1 MTAVVPQPSAAPLQR
16 SRFVPVS
23 RVRAASAQQRHQHIE
38 DCGTGGRWC
47 GQPPARPRAVLRTT
61 AVSPDATGLR
71 QDAGMSDPRQD
82 FRLYHS
88 NSLEILAGI
97 LARVL
102 REPVPGQPLLEPEL
116 VLIPQ
121 VAMRRWL
128 QATLAAEHGVAANI
142 QFLTPGEFVGRALQ
156 ANLGKPAEGDGL
168 EPETLHW
175 QLYAAL
181 TDPQLLAMPA
191 MAQIAA
197 HVAGPDP
204 LRGWALAGELANVFG
219 KYQAWR
225 REWLLRWEAGAD
237 PDDPQAILWRRVA
250 RGRMHRARR
259 TQDYLDRFEAP
270 GQALPAGLPARLSM
284 FATLNVS
291 PDVLRVIATQ
301 ARVGTLH
308 CFVPSPSQ
316 AYWGDL
322 QRLRALP
329 EAELATAGALL
340 AGGENRL
347 LQAWGAAGVDFMR
360 LVGNYEVVHASAELH
375 AHADPAEARGALQ
388 DSLLR
393 RLQSDVFHRRGEP
406 GAPRR
411 ASVDRR
417 DPSLQLHACHT
428 RLREVQV
435 LRDQLRA
442 LFDDERFDPP
452 LQPREVAVLAPDIDR
467 YLPYL
472 GAVFGDR
479 GGDGAI
485 PYALADASPLANEP
499 LAEVFLRLL
508 ALPVSR
514 FGLNEIL
521 DLLASPPLA
530 EANRLDAPAIERLQG
545 WLSEAGARWGLDA
558 RHRARFDAPE
568 DGAYT
573 WSFALDRLLLG
584 HASGSD
590 ALVEAGEGRLVAP
603 LPELEGSVLDA
614 LDTLL
619 RLLRVLER
627 HATLLGEPMPPAQ
640 WRERL
645 LALLA
650 ELLPQ
655 PPGSAAGQRALDR
668 LRSLVDAF
676 ARNAAEAGFDAP
688 LPAEAV
694 RAHFAA
700 VLGEADVRAPLLTG
714 GVSIA
719 RMVPMRLLPFRVICV
734 LGMNDAEFPRRD
746 PAPGLN
752 RLTAELG
759 TGRRRAGDRS
769 TRDDDRFLFLQLF
782 TAAQDVF
789 YVSWQGADPRDGSRR
804 EPSVLVSELI
814 DAAAAQH
821 AGDAGDTASALVV
834 RHPLQPFSAKAFGPA
849 DEPRRFSYHA
859 RWQQAAAGAAER
871 RVPLPPWFAGA
882 PLPAGDIETD
892 VPLAALRR
900 FLLHPAE
907 SLLERMGLRL
917 VEIGAQGDDVEPLA
931 APDGGLA
938 RSVLQRALFDALLQG
953 HDDAR
958 IHATLRARGLLP
970 SGAPGRRVLADQ
982 RALLA
987 PWLEAFAAWRG
998 DAQPQS
1004 LPAEVVI
1011 DGVRVHGRIQ
1021 DAWPQGIARLRFG
1034 KPNGPGM
1041 IRSGLDW
1048 LLARAAGIDLPFFD
1062 FHQIDDYG
1070 VGPHPR
1076 AALSPGDARQ
1086 ALRVLLALRAQG
1098 LREPLPY
1105 APYSAWAYASAD
1117 NTDRAVEAARKQW
1130 HGAGGGFAEGQ
1141 GDALRQALRGVDPFA
1156 DEATLLR
1163 FADAAMT
1170 VFYAVGQGK
1179 AYAGVDPGALA
1190 GLARAHDPEEGE

>member
-1 MTAVVPQPSAAPLQR
+1 M
-16 SRFVPVS
+16 
-23 RVRAASAQQRHQHIE
+23 AQGIP
-38 DCGTGGRWC
+38 G
-47 GQPPARPRAVLRTT
+47 
-61 AVSPDATGLR
+61 
-71 QDAGMSDPRQD
+71 D

-88 NSLEILAGI
+88 NALEVLAGI
-97 LARVL
+97 LADLL
-102 REPVPGQPLLEPEL
+102 RAPVPPERLLEPEV

-128 QATLAAEHGVAANI
+128 QATLAAAHGVAANI
-142 QFLTPGEFVGRALQ
+142 DFLTPGEFVGQVLA
-156 ANLGKPAEGDGL
+156 ANLGPAEGELDAG
-168 EPETLHW
+168 TLHW
-175 QLYAAL
+175 RLYAAL
-181 TDPQLLAMPA
+181 REPALLGLPA
-191 MAQIAA
+191 LAAIAA
-197 HVAGPDP
+197 HVDGGDP
-204 LRGWALAGELANVFG
+204 LRAWALAGELAAVFE

-225 REWLLRWEAGAD
+225 RDWLLRWEAGAD
-237 PDDPQAILWRRVA
+237 PDDPQAILWRHVA
-250 RGRMHRARR
+250 RGRVHRARR
-259 TQDYLDRFEAP
+259 IQDYLDRFEAP
-270 GQALPAGLPARLSM
+270 DAPLPAGMPARLSA

-291 PDVLRVIATQ
+291 PDVLRVVATQ

-308 CFVPSPSQ
+308 CFVPSPSE

-322 QRLRALP
+322 QRMRAVP
-329 EAELATAGALL
+329 EAELATEGALL

-360 LVGNYEVVHASAELH
+360 LVGNYEVMHASAELR
-375 AHADPAEARGALQ
+375 AHADPADGGGPLRG
-388 DSLLR
+388 SLLR
-393 RLQSDVFHRRGEP
+393 RMQSDVFHRRGEP
-406 GAPRR
+406 GFPKREA
-411 ASVDRR
+411 VDRT

-428 RLREVQV
+428 RLRELQV

-452 LQPREVAVLAPDIDR
+452 LQPREVAVLAPDIDP

-479 GGDGAI
+479 GGDDTI

-514 FGLNEIL
+514 FGLHEIL
-521 DLLASPPLA
+521 DLLASPALA
-530 EANRLDAPAIERLQG
+530 EANGLDAPALERLQA

-558 RHRARFDAPE
+558 QHRTRFDAPE
-568 DGAYT
+568 DEAYT
-573 WSFALDRLLLG
+573 WAFALDRLLLG
-584 HASGSD
+584 YASGSD
-590 ALVEAGEGRLVAP
+590 ALVRASDGHLVAP
-603 LPELEGSVLDA
+603 LPDLEGGALDA

-627 HATLLGEPMPPAQ
+627 HADVLSEAMPPAQ

-645 LALLA
+645 LALLDA
-650 ELLPQ
+650 LLPR
-655 PPGSAAGQRALDR
+655 PPASAAGQRALDR
-668 LRSLVDAF
+668 LRTLVDAF
-676 ARNAAEAGFDAP
+676 ARSASEAGFDAP
-688 LPAEAV
+688 VPAEAV
-694 RAHFAA
+694 RAHFGA
-700 VLGEADVRAPLLTG
+700 VLAEADVRAPLLTG

-821 AGDAGDTASALVV
+821 AGDAREVAEALVV
-834 RHPLQPFSAKAFGPA
+834 RHPLQPFSPQAFGPA

-859 RWQQAAAGAAER
+859 RWQQAAAGAADR
-871 RVPLPPWFAGA
+871 RVPLPPWFEA
-882 PLPAGDIETD
+882 E
-892 VPLAALRR
+892 PLADAEAPPELPISALRR
-900 FLLHPAE
+900 FLLQPAE

-917 VEIGAQGDDVEPLA
+917 VEIEAHGDDVEPLA
-931 APDGGLA
+931 GPAPGLE
-938 RSVLQRALFDALLQG
+938 RSVLQRALFDELLHG
-953 HDDAR
+953 RDDAT
-958 IHATLRARGLLP
+958 IHASLRARGLLP
-970 SGAPGRRVLADQ
+970 SGAAGRRVLADQ
-982 RALLA
+982 REALA
-987 PWLEAFAAWRG
+987 PWLDAFAGWRG
-998 DAQPQS
+998 DARPES
-1004 LPAEVVI
+1004 RLAEVEI
-1011 DGVRVHGRIQ
+1011 DGVRIHGRIQ
-1021 DAWPQGIARLRFG
+1021 DVYPHGIARLRFG
-1034 KPNGPGM
+1034 KPNGPSV

-1048 LLARAAGIDLPFFD
+1048 LLARAAGLELPFFD
-1062 FHQIDDYG
+1062 FHEADARG

-1076 AALSPGDARQ
+1076 EPLSPAEACD
-1086 ALRVLLALRAQG
+1086 ALRRLLALRAQG

-1105 APYSAWAYASAD
+1105 APYSAWCYASAD
-1117 NTDRAVEAARKQW
+1117 NADKAVEAARRQW
-1130 HGAGGGFAEGQ
+1130 HGAGGGGGFAEGQ
-1141 GDALRQALRGVDPFA
+1141 GDALRQVLRGRDPFA
-1156 DEATLLR
+1156 DEALLVR

-1170 VFYAVGQGK
+1170 VFLAVRDGK
-1179 AYAGVDPGALA
+1179 VYDGVDPATLA